1 MKKKHLKQNKMEN
14 KLSDYGVWVSINS
27 KEYAEPTSVEWLV
40 NELKSTTKKHLG
52 YKNIDIDFKN
62 KIEQAKHLH
71 KKQSLE
77 LIELTAQL
85 TGAATVDSEIGKMEY
100 IDVYNQY
107 YKSKTENP
115 NKTTH
120 ALLLELGFKKDET
133 ADIPSYFKNFGNFI
147 EDDYEYCF
155 CIFQDIN
162 DNFYTQIMGRKVIL
176 NDSERL
182 ISLFY
187 EVTGEKL
194 N

>member
-1 MKKKHLKQNKMEN
+1 MEN
-14 KLSDYGVWVSINS
+14 KLSDYGVSGDDNS
-27 KEYAEPTSVEWLV
+27 KEYAEPTSVEWLFS
-40 NELKSTTKKHLG
+40 ELLG
-52 YKNIDIDFKN
+52 DRVLSKELIELR
-62 KIEQAKHLH
+62 EQAKHLH

-85 TGAATVDSEIGKMEY
+85 TGAATVDSEIAKMEY

-107 YKSKTENP
+107 YKIKSENP

-155 CIFQDIN
+155 CIFQDIDN
-162 DNFYTQIMGRKVIL
+162 NFYTLIMGKKVIL

-187 EVTGEKL
+187 EITGEDLKHIK
-194 N
+194 